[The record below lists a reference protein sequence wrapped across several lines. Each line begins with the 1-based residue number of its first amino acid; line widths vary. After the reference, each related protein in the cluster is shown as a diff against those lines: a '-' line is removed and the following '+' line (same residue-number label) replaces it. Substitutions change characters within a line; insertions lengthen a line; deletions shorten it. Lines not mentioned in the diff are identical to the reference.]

1 MKLLRTYLFVL
12 IAVLT
17 LAFQIAWTRTAHMA
31 VSASVAEISPRNQ
44 VVPTLTPQVETT
56 EEVLM
61 TNPALLQA
69 IILLGIVAVLVIF
82 VGVWINRRKI
92 DLR

>member
-1 MKLLRTYLFVL
+1 MKSLRTYLL
-12 IAVLT
+12 ILVIVFA
-17 LAFQIAWTRTAHMA
+17 LAFQIAWTKTTHTAA
-31 VSASVAEISPRNQ
+31 SASVAEISSRNQ
-44 VVPTLTPQVETT
+44 VAPTITPQVENN